1 MLQGIAILFLL
12 VVVVGCGSLPGKTQ
26 EAATRTV
33 ERAEVPAENS
43 SSESA
48 PDVPPADAAEEGI
61 VQENI
66 PEEVVAEV
74 PAVETQPIEN
84 IPPPSSAT
92 HTVNLIDGGFDTPEL
107 LIKVGDTVVWQN
119 LREGYVKKALIIG
132 SSPCTKIKSSI
143 FMPGGVYKYTFT
155 EARTCIIADG
165 IFTTQTM
172 KVVVE

>member
-12 VVVVGCGSLPGKTQ
+12 IFVVGCGSLPEKTQ
-26 EAATRTV
+26 EAASRSV
-33 ERAEVPAENS
+33 ERAEVQEETL

-48 PDVPPADAAEEGI
+48 VEVPRAITAEEGI

-66 PEEVVAEV
+66 SEEVIAEV
-74 PAVETQPIEN
+74 PTIETQPIEN
-84 IPPPSSAT
+84 IPPPSSTT

-119 LREGYVKKALIIG
+119 LREGYVKKALIVG

-155 EARTCIIADG
+155 EARTCLIADG